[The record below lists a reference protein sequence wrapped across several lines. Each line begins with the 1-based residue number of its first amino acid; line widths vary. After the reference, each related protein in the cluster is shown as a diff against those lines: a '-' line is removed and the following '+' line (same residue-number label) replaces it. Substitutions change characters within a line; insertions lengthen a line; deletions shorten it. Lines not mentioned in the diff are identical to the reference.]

1 MFSFGHYK
9 QSTIKIQLLKLSREI
24 KTAVL
29 VISGI
34 VLFIFLFNYLKGN
47 NLLDSSRTFYVV
59 YDNVEGMVSSTPVT
73 INGLSVGK
81 VQDISF
87 SEDGSGRITVKL
99 LIDSDFEFSK
109 NSKAE
114 LYEAGLLGGKAIA
127 IIPAL
132 DNAENAKK
140 GDYLEGTIKA
150 GLTELVNQRLTPLQ
164 EKIETMM
171 VSADSLLVNINS
183 VFDVQTKANLKKSI
197 AELATT
203 IESFKNTSVSINS
216 LITDNQE
223 TLNNTLSNIDT
234 ITSNLSKI
242 TDSVANANLGETIN
256 SLQLTISNF
265 DKILVSIEK
274 GEGSIGKLLNDDELY
289 NNLKGASKEMEELLR
304 DIKLHP
310 KRYFRILSKK
320 EIPYNEE

>member
-1 MFSFGHYK
+1 M
-9 QSTIKIQLLKLSREI
+9 KLSREI
-24 KTAVL
+24 KTAIL

-47 NLLDSSRTFYVV
+47 NFLYSSRTFYVV
-59 YDNVEGMVSSTPVT
+59 YDNVEGMASSTPVT
-73 INGLSVGK
+73 INGLTVGK
-81 VQDISF
+81 VQDINF
-87 SEDGSGRITVKL
+87 SKDRSGRITVKL

-109 NSKAE
+109 NSIAE

-127 IIPAL
+127 IIPAF

-140 GDYLEGTIKA
+140 GDYLEGTVKA

-164 EKIETMM
+164 EKIETMI
-171 VSADSLLVNINS
+171 VSADSLFVNINS

-197 AELATT
+197 AELAIT
-203 IESFKNTSVSINS
+203 IESFKNTSVAINS

-242 TDSVANANLGETIN
+242 TDSVANTNLGETIN
-256 SLQLTISNF
+256 SLQLTINNF
-265 DKILVSIEK
+265 DKILASIEK